1 MSAGGRVVWEAAG
14 GADVD
19 ASYDLIRRMEDRL
32 AELPGVAA
40 MSSTISEDHACMI
53 VDLEAGADPEG
64 ICAAIRDT
72 APSGRAVFQAPTG
85 FGDGPDLSARLLD
98 LIRSGAK
105 TATCGALRDY
115 EAEGAPLPQPG
126 AQMLA
131 LDWDGEPAL
140 VYEVTEV
147 QILPFDQVP
156 EDFALAEGEGS
167 FADWR
172 AAHEAFFAR
181 NGGFAPDMPV
191 VCERLRLVEDLTCA
205 S

>member
-1 MSAGGRVVWEAAG
+1 MSVGGRVVWEAAG
-14 GADVD
+14 EAD
-19 ASYDLIRRMEDRL
+19 ASAACDLIRRIEDRL
-32 AELPGVAA
+32 ADLSGVAA
-40 MSSTISEDHACMI
+40 MSSTISEDRARMI

-64 ICAAIRDT
+64 TCAAIRDI
-72 APSGRAVFQAPTG
+72 APAGRAVFQAPTG
-85 FGDGPDLSARLLD
+85 FGDGPDLSAHLLD

-105 TATCGALRDY
+105 TATCGALRNY

-131 LDWDGEPAL
+131 LDWEGEPAL

-147 QILPFDQVP
+147 KILPFDQVP

-167 FADWR
+167 FAEWR

-181 NGGFAPDMPV
+181 TGGFDPQMPV
-191 VCERLRLVEDLTCA
+191 VCERFHLIRSLA
-205 S
+205 